1 MCKLMTSP
9 DAFLI
14 FSKLC
19 FFQAVSGV
27 KAQKM
32 TQNDKILSVTL
43 RISGT
48 VPHVIVVFGTFM

>member
-1 MCKLMTSP
+1 MTAP
-9 DAFLI
+9 DAFFI
-14 FSKLC
+14 FSKFC